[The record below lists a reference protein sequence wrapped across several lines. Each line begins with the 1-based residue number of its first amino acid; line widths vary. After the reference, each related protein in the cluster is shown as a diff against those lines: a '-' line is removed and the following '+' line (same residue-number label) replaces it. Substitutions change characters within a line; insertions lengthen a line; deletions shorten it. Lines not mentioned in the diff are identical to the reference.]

1 MIEYIEING
10 EKYPLRFD
18 TWSLMHLEKYTKKN
32 IFLYLKDT
40 EAITSSEFL
49 VNLTY
54 SGIFGGLD
62 LDDDKDMT
70 ITRKEIARNLTPLDF
85 EVIITVFG
93 KQMAAKGGDVKKKKP
108 EKVNP

>member
-32 IFLYLKDT
+32 IFIYMQDT
-40 EAITSSEFL
+40 DAVTSSEFL

-62 LDDDKDMT
+62 LDEDKDMP
-70 ITRKEIARNLTPLDF
+70 ISRKEIARNLTPLDF
-85 EVIITVFG
+85 EKVITTFG
-93 KQMAAKGGDVKKKKP
+93 QHMAAKGGDEKKKKP

>member
-1 MIEYIEING
+1 MIEYIKVNDE
-10 EKYPLRFD
+10 EYPLRFD

-32 IFLYLKDT
+32 IFLIMQDT
-40 EAITSSEFL
+40 DVVTSSEFL

-62 LDDDKDMT
+62 LDDDTEMT
-70 ITRKEIARNLTPLDF
+70 ITRKDIARALTPLDF
-85 EVIITVFG
+85 EKIIKTFG
-93 KQMAAKGGDVKKKKP
+93 DQMVAKGGKEKKKKP